1 MGNKSSAAL
10 GSAAQFMPQAD
21 GLYQERLQGITGV
34 KGTAPDTSNEKM
46 VADSLGGAVGAYL
59 DFSNS
64 HRQKFEAEMDK
75 AAQDMINSASLEAVE
90 ALNIVDMSQQYG
102 YGTLVDNPYW
112 RAAVSR
118 KAGERL
124 MTTLDAQYNDL
135 YGDNHMANIDEE
147 RQRYEDF
154 VSSRQDEYMQ
164 RLPIDNQVSFQSG
177 FNTRKTQSIQS
188 LMDNYSQR
196 DVADKLTQM
205 AATAQSEL
213 SDIVSNAAGMSEEE
227 VTKQTSAIFG
237 NVRLSN
243 LAPEV
248 RYKLVSNHF
257 MDLAKSGVFD
267 GDTILR
273 IAQNIPVVTRL
284 DGTTETAADLLDSN
298 AIQDASVA
306 WRSAHITQFKLD
318 LSENYK
324 GITDIKHYDSDIIK
338 LRQSKN
344 PADWRKATEMES
356 FRPQIASQVAETK
369 RIRLAQQRTMSKQAA
384 ADAKKSDAWNLVMA
398 NMQLRKNG
406 NTSAV
411 DIYGN
416 AEGNL
421 YYNDGT
427 KVSQQDI
434 QAVLNQYM
442 ADLLSDK
449 SKDDGSRLS
458 DALDALTWAG
468 ASEFVKDYRDR
479 LLYNMQNISKDSL
492 DQGIVEGTYVNLYNM
507 YKVNPQNFRNA
518 FGDKMGSA
526 FDIINRLANNA
537 GYEDPYTNLAIG
549 LNKWQDVS
557 KMPKDQ
563 LNAYET
569 QVDNYFTTVRKSY
582 GSAPDIDGVFDMN
595 QGNPITVTFDDIN
608 NGELAQELAS
618 YYMAIGCSIDEAV
631 ANVGADFRDNYVY
644 KWGAML
650 PKSMAYS
657 VYPSGADTTNALP
670 LLNRALNSYAYALT
684 KDSRYDQMKAPNDE
698 QRIAIKYDS
707 YSGIITMRDTYTGA
721 YSSITLGDIQ
731 NQMKY
736 LAANNDVITV
746 IAPANTTES
755 DSSVSVFQRGS
766 KAVY

>member
-10 GSAAQFMPQAD
+10 GSAAQFMPQPD

-46 VADSLGGAVGAYL
+46 VADSLGGAVGSYL

-135 YGDNHMANIDEE
+135 YGDNRMANIDEE

-164 RLPIDNQVSFQSG
+164 RLPIDNQVSFQAG

-205 AATAQSEL
+205 AADAQSEL
-213 SDIVSNAAGMSEEE
+213 GDIASNAPGMTEEE
-227 VTKQTSAIFG
+227 VTKQTNAIFG

-248 RYKLVSNHF
+248 RYKLLSNYF
-257 MDLAKSGVFD
+257 MDLTKTGVFD
-267 GDTILR
+267 SDTIMR
-273 IAQNIPVVTRL
+273 IAKNVSVVTRL

-298 AIQDASVA
+298 AIHEGAVA
-306 WRSAHITQFKLD
+306 WQSAHITQFKLD
-318 LSENYK
+318 LAKKYK
-324 GITDIKHYDSDIIK
+324 GITDIGVYDADIIK
-338 LRQSKN
+338 LRQSKK
-344 PADWRKATEMES
+344 PADWRTAAIMES
-356 FRPQIASQVAETK
+356 FRPQIASQAAETK
-369 RIRLAQQRTMSKQAA
+369 RIRFAQQQERSKQSKAA
-384 ADAKKSDAWNLVMA
+384 AKKSDAWNLVMA
-398 NMQLRKNG
+398 NMQLRKDG
-406 NTSAV
+406 NTNAV

-449 SKDDGSRLS
+449 SKDAGSRLS
-458 DALDALTWAG
+458 DALDALSWAG

-492 DQGIVEGTYVNLYNM
+492 AQGVVEGTYVNLYNM
-507 YKVNPQNFRNA
+507 YKVNPQNFRTA

-537 GYEDPYTNLAIG
+537 GYEDPNTNLAIG

-557 KMPKDQ
+557 KMPQDQ

-608 NGELAQELAS
+608 NGDLAQELAS
-618 YYMAIGCSIDEAV
+618 YYMATGCSIDEAV

-650 PKSMAYS
+650 PKSIAYS

-670 LLNRALNSYAYALT
+670 LFNRALNSYAYALT
-684 KDSRYDQMKAPNDE
+684 KDSRYDQMQAPYDE
-698 QRIAIKYDS
+698 QRISIKYDS
-707 YSGIITMRDTYTGA
+707 YSGVITMRDTYSQN
-721 YSSITLGDIQ
+721 YITISLGEIQ

-746 IAPANTTES
+746 ISPANTTEA

-766 KAVY
+766 KAIY